1 MLEIIKGIER
11 LLIAGILVVFCI
23 ILVLS
28 FVDVVYVIYLDV
40 IAPPLFIIDSERL
53 MELFSLFLII
63 LIGLELLE
71 TIKVYLKEDLL
82 KVELVI
88 LVAIIAIARK
98 VIIWDFDKYSYLE
111 LIGLAA
117 MIVALSTGYF
127 LLKKAGLTISLKK
140 QRTHEDD
147 ASS

>member
-1 MLEIIKGIER
+1 MKIIKGIER
-11 LLIAGILVVFCI
+11 LLIGGILIVFCT

-28 FVDVVYVIYLDV
+28 FVDLVYVIYLDV
-40 IAPPLFIIDSERL
+40 IDPPLFIIDADRL

-111 LIGLAA
+111 LIGLAT
-117 MIVALSTGYF
+117 MILALSAGYF
-127 LLKKAGLTISLKK
+127 LLKKAGLTISVKK

-147 ASS
+147 TSS

>member
-1 MLEIIKGIER
+1 MMKIIKGIER
-11 LLIAGILVVFCI
+11 LLIGGILIVFCT

-28 FVDVVYVIYLDV
+28 FVDLVYVIYLDV
-40 IAPPLFIIDSERL
+40 IDPPLFIIDADRL

-111 LIGLAA
+111 LIGLAT
-117 MIVALSTGYF
+117 MILALSAGYF
-127 LLKKAGLTISLKK
+127 LLKKAGLTISVKK

-147 ASS
+147 TSS

>member
-1 MLEIIKGIER
+1 
-11 LLIAGILVVFCI
+11 
-23 ILVLS
+23 
-28 FVDVVYVIYLDV
+28 
-40 IAPPLFIIDSERL
+40 

-111 LIGLAA
+111 LIGLAT
-117 MIVALSTGYF
+117 MILALSAGYF
-127 LLKKAGLTISLKK
+127 LLKKAGLTISVKK

-147 ASS
+147 TSS